1 MGKKNN
7 LDKRLKE
14 AYDRWEYIYKHGG
27 SDPLWPDGIGLHL
40 TRNHIIFTKKQMEEA
55 GELTE
60 TYYRELPPEVDRDYM
75 ARADEIRRNA
85 RNSLEVYKSH
95 PDYLYLEEVIH
106 LLNKRQIEETCIRNV
121 INYTKGLEMFIDQ
134 DDLVGMRRHENPE
147 RYIESFTSCRKR
159 VEKMLTE
166 IENTADEE
174 QPRQLTIDD
183 WLMV

>member
-1 MGKKNN
+1 MSKT
-7 LDKRLKE
+7 LDEQLKE
-14 AYDRWEYIYKHGG
+14 RYARWEHLYKYGG
-27 SDPLWPDGIGLHL
+27 QDPNWPDGCNMNLV
-40 TRNHIIFTKKQMEEA
+40 RNHIIFTKEKMKEA
-55 GELTE
+55 GEITD
-60 TYYRELPPEVDRDYM
+60 TYYRELPPEVDLEYM

-95 PDYLYLEEVIH
+95 PDYLYLEKVIH